1 VPKDK
6 TVMVITGFSIIV
18 IIVGLQGIAVQKSVL
33 AATSSDMSNNV
44 ATYDSKNIQ
53 NNILFTNILAKNLEN
68 HIQKAAAIL
77 EVTSKLPQV
86 RNMSYA
92 NLLNQTLKTLHGI
105 PQYADKEKRQVDKN
119 IIISSNSD
127 LYKIYFIMPN
137 GDMYFLEP
145 YSTQQTLTKNNY
157 AFRDYFR
164 GAIKRNDTYL
174 GNVIIATAASHPRE
188 AVIAVPVYSLKDNST
203 IVGVWAGSI
212 DFNILDKELQSFNI
226 TSSSDVGGN
235 GNNNTRI
242 VYLDSKG
249 QKIADSDI
257 NKSSESFANLNSVKN
272 AINGQAGS
280 ITDIVDNNTKMLVT
294 YQPVKVFHNRSCS
307 FDATNTTTTTTIII
321 NQHFFLYIPAII

>member
-1 VPKDK
+1 VSKDK
-6 TVMVITGFSIIV
+6 TVMVITGFSVMV
-18 IIVGLQGIAVQKSVL
+18 IILGLQGIAVQRSVL
-33 AATSSDMSNNV
+33 AAASSDMSNNV
-44 ATYDSKNIQ
+44 ATDDSKNIQ
-53 NNILFTNILAKNLEN
+53 NNILFTKIVAKNLEN
-68 HIQKAAAIL
+68 HIQKARAIL

-92 NLLNQTLKTLHGI
+92 NLLNQTLSTLHGI
-105 PQYADKEKRQVDKN
+105 PQYADKEKRQVAKN
-119 IIISSNSD
+119 IIDSNSD

-157 AFRDYFR
+157 AFRDYFQ
-164 GAIKRNDTYL
+164 GAIKTNGTYL

-203 IVGVWAGSI
+203 IAGVWAGSI
-212 DFNILDKELQSFNI
+212 DFNILDKELQSLNI
-226 TSSSDVGGN
+226 TSSSDVGN

-242 VYLDSKG
+242 VYLDSNG

-257 NKSSESFANLNSVKN
+257 NRSSESFANLNSVKN

-294 YQPVKVFHNRSCS
+294 YQPVKVFHN
-307 FDATNTTTTTTIII
+307 TWVVLLM
-321 NQHFFLYIPAII
+321 QPIPPPRQ